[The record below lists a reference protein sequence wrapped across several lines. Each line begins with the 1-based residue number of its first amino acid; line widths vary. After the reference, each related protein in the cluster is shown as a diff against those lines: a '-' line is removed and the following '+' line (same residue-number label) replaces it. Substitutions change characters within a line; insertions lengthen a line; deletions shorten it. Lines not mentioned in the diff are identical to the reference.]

1 MASGGLDLVLICS
14 TLPPLLFPD
23 CSFWTLSPGSPSL
36 SPCSRSPLPRGWSTP
51 QQVFLVLQWAFLWVF
66 SMNLLHWKNSLLTL
80 RVLALYQTR
89 GRDPGICFLTR
100 SPLVLPHLGAR
111 ELFFLL
117 HLKFLRSLT
126 SQNPHLLSLLCCICF
141 SSSPVEV
148 FSFPLTSTTDVQ
160 CVIDGFYSLPRI
172 WQTRTRYDMK
182 MSLEF

>member
-36 SPCSRSPLPRGWSTP
+36 SPCSRSPLPRGWLSRCFWSCS
-51 QQVFLVLQWAFLWVF
+51 VFLWVF

-89 GRDPGICFLTR
+89 GRGPGICFSTR
-100 SPLVLPHLGAR
+100 SPLVPPHQGAR
-111 ELFFLL
+111 KLFFLL

-126 SQNPHLLSLLCCICF
+126 SQNPHLLSLLCCTCF

-172 WQTRTRYDMK
+172 WQTRTRYHMK